1 MQENEETKKPLSERA
16 ACVFLVMI
24 ITSAIGWLA
33 ENIGKIYFSH
43 CVDDRFHLL
52 PFIFPYGLAY
62 LAMHVAL
69 GDTDDI
75 GFFGKKLFKNKS
87 LKTKILSNVLY
98 ILIICFFVFFG
109 ELAVGNMYEAITG
122 AALWN
127 YSGRFLHV
135 TRYVCLMS
143 TLGFGVGAYFLMK
156 FVLTPL
162 YNLLLRKGN
171 KTAILIVDCTLGAL
185 VVADSISMILITC
198 ITKTPPHWW
207 KIPVNWFK

>member
-1 MQENEETKKPLSERA
+1 MQKEETKKPLSERA

-52 PFIFPYGLAY
+52 PFILPYGLAY

-122 AALWN
+122 TALWN

-143 TLGFGVGAYFLMK
+143 TLGFGVGAYLLMK

-162 YNLLLRKGN
+162 YSLLLSKGN
-171 KTAILIVDCTLGAL
+171 KTAILIADCTLGAL
-185 VVADSISMILITC
+185 VVADSISMILITF

-207 KIPVNWFK
+207 EIPVNWFK

>member
-1 MQENEETKKPLSERA
+1 MQENVETKKTLSERA

-43 CVDDRFHLL
+43 CVDDRFHIL

-62 LAMHVAL
+62 LAMHIAL

-98 ILIICFFVFFG
+98 ILIICVFVFFG

-122 AALWN
+122 TALWN

-135 TRYVCLMS
+135 TKYVCLMS
-143 TLGFGVGAYFLMK
+143 TLGFGVGAYLLMK
-156 FVLTPL
+156 FVLTPI
-162 YNLLLRKGN
+162 YNLLLSKGN
-171 KTAILIVDCTLGAL
+171 KIAILLVDCTLGAL
-185 VVADSISMILITC
+185 VVADSISMILITF

-207 KIPVNWFK
+207 SIPVNWFK